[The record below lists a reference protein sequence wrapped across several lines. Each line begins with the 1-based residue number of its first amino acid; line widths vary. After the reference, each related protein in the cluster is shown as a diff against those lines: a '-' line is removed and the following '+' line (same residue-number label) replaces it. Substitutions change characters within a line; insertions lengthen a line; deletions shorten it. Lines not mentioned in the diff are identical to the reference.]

1 MTCTKANRNH
11 SLANEKHRLREI
23 KLRPGEESAQG
34 ARQKEEG
41 RESQKEEGS
50 WESKKFATANPSVG
64 GEEGRIKRKVG
75 RKNYTPQMAMF
86 DVRGLI

>member
-1 MTCTKANRNH
+1 
-11 SLANEKHRLREI
+11 LANEKHRLREI

-34 ARQKEEG
+34 ARQKD
-41 RESQKEEGS
+41 EGS
-50 WESKKFATANPSVG
+50 RESKKFATANPSVG